1 MKKTPTK
8 PDFLQKKSLKK
19 LLSVLLCFM
28 VLTSF
33 TINRANANNN
43 KLLQSP
49 KRDITGTVVSAS
61 DGSPI
66 PGANVFIKNTTVGTI
81 TDINGNFNIQASN
94 EDIIVVSFI
103 GFISREIL
111 VSDQSKFEVRLEED
125 VAELDEVVVIGYGIQ
140 KKKLVTGATSQ
151 VKGEELEKRS
161 TLHALQ
167 AMQGQAAGIN
177 LTSTSGQPGE
187 DIKVVIRGIGTI
199 DNEGPLYIVDGI
211 PTGDKGP

>member
-1 MKKTPTK
+1 MFIRMKKTPTK

-111 VSDQSKFEVRLEED
+111 VSDQSKFE
-125 VAELDEVVVIGYGIQ
+125 
-140 KKKLVTGATSQ
+140 
-151 VKGEELEKRS
+151 
-161 TLHALQ
+161 
-167 AMQGQAAGIN
+167 
-177 LTSTSGQPGE
+177 
-187 DIKVVIRGIGTI
+187 
-199 DNEGPLYIVDGI
+199 
-211 PTGDKGP
+211 